1 MYFVIIIIDIMYAV
15 FSKTLVVLI
24 IYTNQAVQQNTV
36 SRSCTATLIVKVL
49 DINDNIP
56 IFNPTEYRT
65 NITEHSSVGTTVVH
79 LRATDLDVCN
89 HLRVCYTI
97 IIKTL
102 YMWVPVL
109 FEHSLRSLTIPWNLP
124 LISRKLLH
132 FDRYHNG

>member
-1 MYFVIIIIDIMYAV
+1 MYAV

-89 HLRVCYTI
+89 MSFKILLYHYAFMK
-97 IIKTL
+97 KT
-102 YMWVPVL
+102 MHVGTRAIV
-109 FEHSLRSLTIPWNLP
+109 I
-124 LISRKLLH
+124 
-132 FDRYHNG
+132 